1 MWGRPGGNDVLDIGL
16 VIPAAGRGERLGID
30 VPKAV
35 LELGGV
41 PMVVRTLRLF
51 EPFGL
56 LGRTVV
62 VAPPDFTEAVQTAV
76 SSRFPDCA
84 GIDVIRG
91 GAHRQES
98 VFEGLRALPNDTQ
111 LVVIHDCARPFT
123 APEIIKRCIE
133 DARKHGAAIAAV
145 PTVDTIVGVGA
156 AGTVAGTYSRSELWA
171 VQTPQVFDYQLILEA
186 HERAHEEGFLATD
199 DAALVTRRG
208 HDVRVVTGD
217 YDNIKV
223 TVPRDL
229 ELAGQIIRRQ

>member
-1 MWGRPGGNDVLDIGL
+1 LLDTGL

-35 LELGGV
+35 IELGGV

-62 VAPPDFTEAVQTAV
+62 VAPPDFIEPVQTAV
-76 SSRFPDCA
+76 SSHFPDCA

-91 GAHRQES
+91 GAHRQGS
-98 VFEGLRALPNDTQ
+98 VFKGLHALPNDTQ

-123 APEIIKRCIE
+123 ATEIIERCVE
-133 DARKHGAAIAAV
+133 DARKHGAALAAV
-145 PTVDTIVGVGA
+145 PTLDTIVNVGA
-156 AGTVAGTYSRSELWA
+156 DATVTGTYNRSELWA

-186 HERAHEEGFLATD
+186 HEKADEEGFLATD
-199 DAALVTRRG
+199 DAALVMRTGR
-208 HDVRVVTGD
+208 DVRVIMGD

-223 TVPRDL
+223 TIPRDL

>member
-1 MWGRPGGNDVLDIGL
+1 VWGRPGGNDVLDAGL
-16 VIPAAGRGERLGID
+16 VIPAAGKGERLGTD

-35 LELGGV
+35 IELGGV

-76 SSRFPDCA
+76 SSYFPDCA
-84 GIDVIRG
+84 GIDVTRG

-98 VFEGLRALPNDTQ
+98 VFNGLHALPNDTH

-123 APEIIKRCIE
+123 AAKIIRCCIE
-133 DARKHGAAIAAV
+133 DACKYGAAIAAV
-145 PTVDTIVGVGA
+145 PTVDTIVGVGP
-156 AGTVAGTYSRSELWA
+156 AGTVAGTYIRSELWA
-171 VQTPQVFDYQLILEA
+171 VQTPQVFDYRLILDA
-186 HERAHEEGFLATD
+186 HERAREEGFLATD
-199 DAALVTRRG
+199 DTALVMRTG

-223 TVPRDL
+223 TIPRDL